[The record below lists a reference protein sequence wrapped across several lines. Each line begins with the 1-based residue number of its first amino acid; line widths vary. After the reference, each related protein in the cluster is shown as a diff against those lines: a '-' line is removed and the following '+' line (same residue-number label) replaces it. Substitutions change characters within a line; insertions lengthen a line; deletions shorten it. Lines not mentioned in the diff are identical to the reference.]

1 MAQYTDKAE
10 DADTVI
16 HALKKAVFRGRIRMT
31 EFFSDFDPLRTGY
44 MSAGK
49 FRTALEACGAMP
61 LNERQMQVLTL
72 RYIDPTDD
80 QRVRYLDLLQEIEK
94 VFTTADMQYDPHS
107 AAVDFTPNLIK
118 EGTMLP
124 PAHEEAVQIVLA
136 RLSHLVRV
144 RAPPPQLAPSTSP
157 PPPRP
162 PAAPR
167 VSARFSPPRLGTA
180 SSPSM
185 PTPPPSSDRH
195 LPRRSTPLSLACL
208 ARQTKGLLLRQP
220 FDDYM
225 KNVNSP
231 KQIDEVT
238 YVQFRNGLGRTGLEV
253 SGDETELIALKFPG
267 KAKVASHTIQPNPNP
282 SPSPGPNLTLP
293 LTRATS
299 TTWPSCAPSTRA
311 SASSL
316 HASPGPTCSPPTSCT
331 EASVSRAR
339 CWARTSRAGWPRLLT
354 GLRSTR
360 RPLTRT

>member
-1 MAQYTDKAE
+1 MGAMPGRAERLQMAQYTDKAE

-157 PPPRP
+157 PPPPPACRPARLSALQPASPRHRLIAVDADAAAFLRP
-162 PAAPR
+162 PPPTPLHTSLPRLPRSADQGPAAAPAVR
-167 VSARFSPPRLGTA
+167 RLHEERQLAQADRRGYLRPVPQRSGPHGPR
-180 SSPSM
+180 
-185 PTPPPSSDRH
+185 
-195 LPRRSTPLSLACL
+195 
-208 ARQTKGLLLRQP
+208 
-220 FDDYM
+220 
-225 KNVNSP
+225 
-231 KQIDEVT
+231 
-238 YVQFRNGLGRTGLEV
+238 GLGR
-253 SGDETELIALKFPG
+253 
-267 KAKVASHTIQPNPNP
+267 
-282 SPSPGPNLTLP
+282 
-293 LTRATS
+293 
-299 TTWPSCAPSTRA
+299 
-311 SASSL
+311 
-316 HASPGPTCSPPTSCT
+316 
-331 EASVSRAR
+331 
-339 CWARTSRAGWPRLLT
+339 
-354 GLRSTR
+354 
-360 RPLTRT
+360 

>member
-162 PAAPR
+162 PAAR
-167 VSARFSPPRLGTA
+167 LPPR
-180 SSPSM
+180 
-185 PTPPPSSDRH
+185 
-195 LPRRSTPLSLACL
+195 
-208 ARQTKGLLLRQP
+208 
-220 FDDYM
+220 
-225 KNVNSP
+225 
-231 KQIDEVT
+231 
-238 YVQFRNGLGRTGLEV
+238 
-253 SGDETELIALKFPG
+253 
-267 KAKVASHTIQPNPNP
+267 
-282 SPSPGPNLTLP
+282 
-293 LTRATS
+293 
-299 TTWPSCAPSTRA
+299 APQRA
-311 SASSL
+311 SARL
-316 HASPGPTCSPPTSCT
+316 ASAPPHRRRCRRRRLPPTATSHAAPHLT
-331 EASVSRAR
+331 PSPASLGRPRA
-339 CWARTSRAGWPRLLT
+339 CCCAS
-354 GLRSTR
+354 RST
-360 RPLTRT
+360 TT